1 MPDTSA
7 RPLWTAAE
15 VAAATGG
22 ALHGDDRPITGLTYN
37 SREIVAGDLFLA
49 LKGAR
54 DGHEFAA
61 SAFAAGAA
69 AALVEHAVEGGPY
82 VVVED
87 TLHGLERLG
96 VAARERAP
104 HVKRGAVT
112 GSVGKTSV
120 TQAIKAGL
128 DLAGPAH
135 ASIKSYNNHI
145 GVPLTLA
152 RMPVETE
159 RAVFEIGMNAPG
171 EIAPLSKFVAPHAAC
186 VTTVGPVHIEAFAD
200 GEAGVAR
207 EKASI
212 FHGLVPGGTAVANG
226 DVAFS
231 GVLCDAAKAVG
242 ARLVTFGT
250 DAGHDARLKD
260 FRPDA
265 EGATVVA
272 ELFGKPLEYRLAQS
286 GAHWGLNSLCVLLML
301 DALDVTLDTGLQALA
316 GFQPLA
322 GRGQTRTVTVPG
334 GAFTLIDESYNA
346 NPLSMSA
353 GFKSLGARPTSGRR
367 IVVLSDMLELGD
379 QSRALH
385 EGLALPIEAAN
396 LDLVHAAGPEM
407 RWLYDALPVS
417 RRGLWRETAAE
428 LAAEVSLLAAPGD
441 IVMVKGSN
449 GSKASLVA
457 KALADLNSA
466 EEGASPSSSGAP
478 RATR

>member
-1 MPDTSA
+1 MPENSA
-7 RPLWTAAE
+7 RPLWSAAE

-22 ALHGDDRPITGLTYN
+22 VLQGDDRPITGLTYN
-37 SREIVAGDLFLA
+37 SREIVPGDLFLA
-49 LKGAR
+49 LKGER
-54 DGHEFAA
+54 DGHQFA
-61 SAFAAGAA
+61 SGAFASGAA
-69 AALVEHAVEGGPY
+69 AALVEHPVEGGPC
-82 VVVED
+82 VVVPD
-87 TLHGLERLG
+87 TLRGLEALG

-135 ASIKSYNNHI
+135 GSIKSYNNHI

-152 RMPVETE
+152 RMPVETQ

-171 EIAPLSKFVAPHAAC
+171 EIAPLSRFVAPHAAC

-207 EKASI
+207 EKATI
-212 FHGLVPGGTAVANG
+212 FQGLVPGGAAVANG

-231 GVLCDAAKAVG
+231 AVLCDAAKAVG
-242 ARLVTFGT
+242 ARLLTFGS
-250 DAGHDARLKD
+250 DAGHDARLLD

-265 EGATVVA
+265 EGAAVA
-272 ELFGKPLEYRLAQS
+272 VELFGRRIDYRLAQS

-301 DALDVTLDTGLQALA
+301 DALDVTLDTGLEALA

-322 GRGQTRTVTVPG
+322 GRGQTRTVTTPD

-346 NPLSMSA
+346 NPLSMAA
-353 GFKSLGARPTSGRR
+353 GFKTLGARSTSGRR
-367 IVVLSDMLELGD
+367 VVVLTDMLELGE
-379 QSRALH
+379 QSRDLH
-385 EGLALPIEAAN
+385 EGLAGPIDAAG

-417 RRGLWRETAAE
+417 RRGVWRATAAE
-428 LAAEVSLLAAPGD
+428 LAAEAALLVAPGD

-457 KALADLNSA
+457 KALAELQGRDTT
-466 EEGASPSSSGAP
+466 P
-478 RATR
+478 ATR

>member
-1 MPDTSA
+1 MPEHSA
-7 RPLWTAAE
+7 RPLWSAAE

-22 ALHGDDRPITGLTYN
+22 VLQGDDRPITGLTYN
-37 SREIVAGDLFLA
+37 SREIVPGDLFLA
-49 LKGAR
+49 LKGER
-54 DGHEFAA
+54 DGHQFAGN
-61 SAFAAGAA
+61 AFASGAA
-69 AALVEHAVEGGPY
+69 AALVEHPVEGGPC
-82 VVVED
+82 VVVPD
-87 TLHGLERLG
+87 TLRGLEALG

-128 DLAGPAH
+128 DLAGAAH
-135 ASIKSYNNHI
+135 GSIKSYNNHI

-152 RMPVETE
+152 RMPVETQ

-171 EIAPLSKFVAPHAAC
+171 EIAPLSRFVAPHAAC

-207 EKASI
+207 EKATI
-212 FHGLVPGGTAVANG
+212 FQGLVPGGAAVANG

-231 GVLCDAAKAVG
+231 SVLCDAAKAVG
-242 ARLVTFGT
+242 ARLLTFGS
-250 DAGHDARLKD
+250 DAGHDARLLD

-265 EGATVVA
+265 EGAAVAA
-272 ELFGKPLEYRLAQS
+272 ELFGRRIDYRLAQS
-286 GAHWGLNSLCVLLML
+286 GAHGGLNSLCVLLML
-301 DALDVTLDTGLQALA
+301 DALDVSLETGLEALA

-322 GRGQTRTVTVPG
+322 GRGQTRTVTTPD

-346 NPLSMSA
+346 NPLSMAA
-353 GFKSLGARPTSGRR
+353 GFKTLGARSTSGRR
-367 IVVLSDMLELGD
+367 VVVLTDMLELGE
-379 QSRALH
+379 QSRDLH
-385 EGLALPIEAAN
+385 EGLAGPIDAAG

-417 RRGLWRETAAE
+417 RRGVWRATAAE
-428 LAAEVSLLAAPGD
+428 LAAEAALLVAPGD

-457 KALADLNSA
+457 QALANLSRA
-466 EEGASPSSSGAP
+466 EGVPSSSDAP
-478 RATR
+478 RASR

>member
-22 ALHGDDRPITGLTYN
+22 VLHGDDRPITGVTYN
-37 SREIVAGDLFLA
+37 SREIASGDLFLA

-54 DGHEFAA
+54 DGHQFTAD
-61 SAFAAGAA
+61 AFAAGAA
-69 AALVEHAVEGGPY
+69 TALVDHPVEGGPC
-82 VVVED
+82 VVVPD
-87 TLHGLERLG
+87 TLHGLEALG

-135 ASIKSYNNHI
+135 GSIKSYNNHI

-152 RMPVETE
+152 RMPVETR
-159 RAVFEIGMNAPG
+159 RAIFEIGMNAPG
-171 EIAPLSKFVAPHAAC
+171 EIAPLSRFVAPHAAC

-207 EKASI
+207 EKAAI
-212 FHGLVPGGTAVANG
+212 FQGLVPGGTAVANG
-226 DVAFS
+226 DVAFA
-231 GVLCDAAKAVG
+231 GVLAQAARAAN
-242 ARLVTFGT
+242 ARFVVFGT
-250 DAGHDARLKD
+250 QSGHDARLLD

-265 EGATVVA
+265 EGATVAA
-272 ELFGKPLEYRLAQS
+272 ELFGRPLQYRLAQS
-286 GAHWGLNSLCVLLML
+286 GAHWGLNSLCVLAML
-301 DALDVTLDTGLQALA
+301 DALDVPLETGLQALA
-316 GFQPLA
+316 DFQPLA
-322 GRGQTRTVTVPG
+322 GRGQTRQVALAD

-346 NPLSMSA
+346 NPLSMTA
-353 GFKSLGARPTSGRR
+353 GFKSLGARAVSGRR
-367 IVVLSDMLELGD
+367 VVVLTDMLELGD
-379 QSRALH
+379 QSRSLH
-385 EGLALPIEAAN
+385 EGLAGPIDAAG
-396 LDLVHAAGPEM
+396 LDLVHAAGPQM

-417 RRGLWRETAAE
+417 RRGLWRDTAAE
-428 LAAEVSLLAAPGD
+428 LAVEAALLVAPGD
-441 IVMVKGSN
+441 VVMVKGSN

-457 KALADLNSA
+457 KALADLQYRDT
-466 EEGASPSSSGAP
+466 AP
-478 RATR
+478 ATR

>member
-1 MPDTSA
+1 MPENSA
-7 RPLWTAAE
+7 RPLWSAAE

-22 ALHGDDRPITGLTYN
+22 VLHGDDRPITGLTYN
-37 SREIVAGDLFLA
+37 SREIVPGDLFLA
-49 LKGAR
+49 LKGER
-54 DGHEFAA
+54 DGHQFAGG
-61 SAFAAGAA
+61 AFASGAA
-69 AALVEHAVEGGPY
+69 AALVEHPVEGGPC
-82 VVVED
+82 VVVPD
-87 TLHGLERLG
+87 TLRGLEALG

-104 HVKRGAVT
+104 HVRRAAVT

-128 DLAGPAH
+128 DLAGSTH
-135 ASIKSYNNHI
+135 GSIKSYNNHI

-152 RMPVETE
+152 RMPVETQ

-171 EIAPLSKFVAPHAAC
+171 EITPLSRFVAPHAAC

-207 EKASI
+207 EKATI
-212 FHGLVPGGTAVANG
+212 FQGLVPGGAAVANG

-231 GVLCDAAKAVG
+231 AVLCDAAKAVG
-242 ARLVTFGT
+242 ARLLTFGS
-250 DAGHDARLKD
+250 DAGHDARLLD

-265 EGATVVA
+265 EGAAVAA
-272 ELFGKPLEYRLAQS
+272 ELFGRRIDYRLAQS

-301 DALDVTLDTGLQALA
+301 DALDVTLDTGLEALA

-322 GRGQTRTVTVPG
+322 GRGQTRTVTTPD

-346 NPLSMSA
+346 NPLSMAA
-353 GFKSLGARPTSGRR
+353 GFKTLGARSTSGRR
-367 IVVLSDMLELGD
+367 VVVLTDMLELGE
-379 QSRALH
+379 QSRDLH
-385 EGLALPIEAAN
+385 EGLAGPIDAAG

-417 RRGLWRETAAE
+417 RRGVWRATAAE
-428 LAAEVSLLAAPGD
+428 LAAEAALLVAPGD

-457 KALADLNSA
+457 KALAELQGRDTT
-466 EEGASPSSSGAP
+466 P
-478 RATR
+478 ATR

>member
-1 MPDTSA
+1 MPEHSA
-7 RPLWTAAE
+7 RPLWSAAE

-22 ALHGDDRPITGLTYN
+22 VLQGDDRPITGLTYN
-37 SREIVAGDLFLA
+37 SREIVPGDLFLA
-49 LKGAR
+49 LKGER
-54 DGHEFAA
+54 DGHQFAGG
-61 SAFAAGAA
+61 AFASGAA
-69 AALVEHAVEGGPY
+69 AALVEHPVEGGPC
-82 VVVED
+82 VVVPD
-87 TLHGLERLG
+87 TLRGLEALG

-104 HVKRGAVT
+104 HVRRGAVT

-135 ASIKSYNNHI
+135 GSIKSYNNHI

-152 RMPVETE
+152 RMPVETQ

-171 EIAPLSKFVAPHAAC
+171 EIAPLSRFVAPHAAC

-207 EKASI
+207 EKATI
-212 FHGLVPGGTAVANG
+212 FQGLVPGGAAVANG

-231 GVLCDAAKAVG
+231 AVLYDAAKAVG
-242 ARLVTFGT
+242 ARLLTFGS
-250 DAGHDARLKD
+250 DAGHDARLLD

-265 EGATVVA
+265 EGAAVAA
-272 ELFGKPLEYRLAQS
+272 ELFGRRIDYRLAQS

-301 DALDVTLDTGLQALA
+301 DALDVTLETGLEALA

-322 GRGQTRTVTVPG
+322 GRGQTRTVTTPD

-346 NPLSMSA
+346 NPLSMAA
-353 GFKSLGARPTSGRR
+353 GFKTLGARSTSGRR
-367 IVVLSDMLELGD
+367 VVVLTDMLELGE
-379 QSRALH
+379 QSRDLH
-385 EGLALPIEAAN
+385 EGLAGPIDAAG

-407 RWLYDALPVS
+407 RWLSDALPVS
-417 RRGLWRETAAE
+417 RRGVWRATAAE
-428 LAAEVSLLAAPGD
+428 LAAEAALLVAPGD

-457 KALADLNSA
+457 KALEDLQ
-466 EEGASPSSSGAP
+466 GRDTTP
-478 RATR
+478 ATR

>member
-22 ALHGDDRPITGLTYN
+22 VLQGDDRPITGVTYN
-37 SREIVAGDLFLA
+37 SREIVPGDLFLA

-54 DGHEFAA
+54 DGHEFTGD
-61 SAFAAGAA
+61 AFAAGAA
-69 AALVEHAVEGGPY
+69 TALVEHPVEGGAY
-82 VVVED
+82 VVVPD
-87 TLHGLERLG
+87 TLHGLEALG

-135 ASIKSYNNHI
+135 GSIKSYNNHI

-152 RMPVETE
+152 RMPVETR

-171 EIAPLSKFVAPHAAC
+171 EIAPLSRFVAPHAAC

-212 FHGLVPGGTAVANG
+212 FQGLVPGGAAVANG

-231 GVLCDAAKAVG
+231 DVLRDAAQAVG
-242 ARLVTFGT
+242 ARLLTFGS
-250 DAGHDARLKD
+250 DARHDARLLD
-260 FRPDA
+260 FRADA
-265 EGATVVA
+265 EGASVAA
-272 ELFGKPLEYRLAQS
+272 ELFGRRIDYRLAQS

-301 DALDVTLDTGLQALA
+301 DALDVTLDTGLEALA

-322 GRGQTRTVTVPG
+322 GRGQTRTVTTPG

-346 NPLSMSA
+346 NPLSMAA
-353 GFKSLGARPTSGRR
+353 GFKTLGARSVSGRR
-367 IVVLSDMLELGD
+367 VVVLTDMLELGD
-379 QSRALH
+379 QSRDLH
-385 EGLALPIEAAN
+385 EGLAAPIDAVG

-407 RWLYDALPVS
+407 RWLYDALPAS
-417 RRGLWRETAAE
+417 RRGVWRATAAE
-428 LAAEVSLLAAPGD
+428 LATEAALLVAPGD
-441 IVMVKGSN
+441 VVMVKGSN

-457 KALADLNSA
+457 KALADLQ
-466 EEGASPSSSGAP
+466 GRDTPP
-478 RATR
+478 ATR

>member
-1 MPDTSA
+1 MPEHSA
-7 RPLWTAAE
+7 RPLWSAAE

-22 ALHGDDRPITGLTYN
+22 VLQGDDRPITGLTYN
-37 SREIVAGDLFLA
+37 SREIVPGDLFLA
-49 LKGAR
+49 LKGER
-54 DGHEFAA
+54 DGHQFAGG
-61 SAFAAGAA
+61 AFASGAA
-69 AALVEHAVEGGPY
+69 GALVEHPVEGGPC
-82 VVVED
+82 VVVPD
-87 TLHGLERLG
+87 TLRGLEALG

-135 ASIKSYNNHI
+135 GSIKSYNNHI

-152 RMPVETE
+152 RMPVETR

-171 EIAPLSKFVAPHAAC
+171 EIAPLSRFVAPHAAC

-207 EKASI
+207 EKATI
-212 FHGLVPGGTAVANG
+212 FQGLVPGGAAVANG

-231 GVLCDAAKAVG
+231 AVLCDAAKAVG
-242 ARLVTFGT
+242 ARLLTFGS
-250 DAGHDARLKD
+250 DAGHDARLLD

-265 EGATVVA
+265 EGAAVSA
-272 ELFGKPLEYRLAQS
+272 ELFGRRIDYRLAQS

-301 DALDVTLDTGLQALA
+301 DALDVTLETGLEALA

-322 GRGQTRTVTVPG
+322 GRGQTRTVTTLD

-346 NPLSMSA
+346 NPLSMAA
-353 GFKSLGARPTSGRR
+353 GFKTLGARSTSGRR
-367 IVVLSDMLELGD
+367 VVVLTDMLELGE
-379 QSRALH
+379 QSRDLH
-385 EGLALPIEAAN
+385 EGLAGPIDAAG

-417 RRGLWRETAAE
+417 RRGVWRATAAE
-428 LAAEVSLLAAPGD
+428 LAAEAALLVASGD

-457 KALADLNSA
+457 QALANLSRA
-466 EEGASPSSSGAP
+466 EGVPSSSDAS
-478 RATR
+478 RASR

>member
-1 MPDTSA
+1 MPENSA
-7 RPLWTAAE
+7 RPLWSAAE

-22 ALHGDDRPITGLTYN
+22 VLHGDDRPITGLTYN
-37 SREIVAGDLFLA
+37 SREIVPGDLFLA
-49 LKGAR
+49 LKGER
-54 DGHEFAA
+54 DGHQFA
-61 SAFAAGAA
+61 SGAFASGAA
-69 AALVEHAVEGGPY
+69 AALVEHPVEGGPC
-82 VVVED
+82 VVVPD
-87 TLHGLERLG
+87 TLRGLEALG

-135 ASIKSYNNHI
+135 GSIKSYNNHI

-152 RMPVETE
+152 RMPVETQ

-171 EIAPLSKFVAPHAAC
+171 EIAPLSRFVAPHAAC

-207 EKASI
+207 EKATI
-212 FHGLVPGGTAVANG
+212 FQGLVPGGAAVANG

-231 GVLCDAAKAVG
+231 AVLCDAAKAVG
-242 ARLVTFGT
+242 ARLLTFGS
-250 DAGHDARLKD
+250 DAGHDARLLD

-265 EGATVVA
+265 EGAAVAA
-272 ELFGKPLEYRLAQS
+272 ELFGRRIDYRLAQS

-301 DALDVTLDTGLQALA
+301 DALDVTLDTGLEALA

-322 GRGQTRTVTVPG
+322 GRGQTRTVTMPD

-346 NPLSMSA
+346 NPLSMAA
-353 GFKSLGARPTSGRR
+353 GFKTLGARSTSGRR
-367 IVVLSDMLELGD
+367 VVVLTDMLELGE
-379 QSRALH
+379 QSRDLH
-385 EGLALPIEAAN
+385 EGLAGPIDAAG

-417 RRGLWRETAAE
+417 RRGVWRATAAE
-428 LAAEVSLLAAPGD
+428 LAAEAALLVAPGD

-457 KALADLNSA
+457 KALANLSSA
-466 EEGASPSSSGAP
+466 EGVPSSSDAP
-478 RATR
+478 RASR

>member
-1 MPDTSA
+1 MPENSA
-7 RPLWTAAE
+7 RPLWSAAE

-22 ALHGDDRPITGLTYN
+22 VLHGDDRPITGLTYN
-37 SREIVAGDLFLA
+37 SREIVPGDLFLA
-49 LKGAR
+49 LKGER
-54 DGHEFAA
+54 DGHQFAG
-61 SAFAAGAA
+61 SAFASGAA
-69 AALVEHAVEGGPY
+69 AALVEHPVEGGPC
-82 VVVED
+82 VVVPD
-87 TLHGLERLG
+87 TLRGLEALG

-128 DLAGPAH
+128 DLTGPAH
-135 ASIKSYNNHI
+135 GSIKSYNNHI
-145 GVPLTLA
+145 GVPMTLA
-152 RMPVETE
+152 RMPVETR

-171 EIAPLSKFVAPHAAC
+171 EIAPLSRFVAPHAAC

-207 EKASI
+207 EKATI
-212 FHGLVPGGTAVANG
+212 FQGLVPGGAAVANG

-231 GVLCDAAKAVG
+231 AILCDAAKAVG
-242 ARLVTFGT
+242 ARLLTFGS
-250 DAGHDARLKD
+250 DAGHDARLLD

-265 EGATVVA
+265 EGAAVAA
-272 ELFGKPLEYRLAQS
+272 ELFGRRIDYRLAQS

-301 DALDVTLDTGLQALA
+301 DALDVTLETGLEALA

-322 GRGQTRTVTVPG
+322 GRGQTRTVTTPD

-346 NPLSMSA
+346 NPLSMAA
-353 GFKSLGARPTSGRR
+353 GFKTLGARSTSGRR
-367 IVVLSDMLELGD
+367 VVVLTDMLELGE
-379 QSRALH
+379 QSRDLH
-385 EGLALPIEAAN
+385 EGLAGPIDAAG

-417 RRGLWRETAAE
+417 RRGVWRATAAE
-428 LAAEVSLLAAPGD
+428 LAAEAALLVAPGD

-457 KALADLNSA
+457 KALADLQ
-466 EEGASPSSSGAP
+466 GRDTTPT
-478 RATR
+478 TR

>member
-1 MPDTSA
+1 MPDMPA

-15 VAAATGG
+15 VAAATNGV
-22 ALHGDDRPITGLTYN
+22 LHGDDRPITGLTYN
-37 SREIVAGDLFLA
+37 SREIVSGDLFLA

-54 DGHEFAA
+54 DGHTFASA
-61 SAFAAGAA
+61 AFAAGAA
-69 AALVEHAVEGGPY
+69 CALVEHPVEGGAY
-82 VVVED
+82 VVVPD
-87 TLHGLERLG
+87 ALHGLEALG
-96 VAARERAP
+96 VAARDRAP

-135 ASIKSYNNHI
+135 GSIKSYNNHI

-152 RMPVETE
+152 RMPVETQ

-171 EIAPLSKFVAPHAAC
+171 EIAPLSRFVAPHAAC

-207 EKASI
+207 EKAAI
-212 FHGLVPGGTAVANG
+212 FQGLVPGGTAVANG
-226 DVAFS
+226 DVTYA
-231 GVLCDAAKAVG
+231 GVLADAARAVQ
-242 ARLVTFGT
+242 ARLVVFGT
-250 DAGHDARLKD
+250 QAGHDARLLD

-265 EGATVVA
+265 EGAAVAA
-272 ELFGKPLEYRLAQS
+272 ELFGRRIDYRLAQS
-286 GAHWGLNSLCVLLML
+286 GVHWGLNSLCVLLML
-301 DALDVTLDTGLQALA
+301 DALDVPMETGLQALA

-322 GRGQTRTVTVPG
+322 GRGQTRTVTTPD

-346 NPLSMSA
+346 NPLSMAA
-353 GFKSLGARPTSGRR
+353 GFKSLGARAVSGRR
-367 IVVLSDMLELGD
+367 VVVLTDMLELGD
-379 QSRALH
+379 QSRSLH
-385 EGLALPIEAAN
+385 EGLAGPIDAAG
-396 LDLVHAAGPEM
+396 LDLVHAAGPQM

-428 LAAEVSLLAAPGD
+428 LAAEAALLVAPGD
-441 IVMVKGSN
+441 VVMVKGSN

-457 KALADLNSA
+457 KALADLQGRDTA
-466 EEGASPSSSGAP
+466 LT
-478 RATR
+478 TR

>member
-1 MPDTSA
+1 MPEHSA
-7 RPLWTAAE
+7 RPLWSAAE

-22 ALHGDDRPITGLTYN
+22 VLHGDDRPITGLTYN
-37 SREIVAGDLFLA
+37 SREIVPGDLFLA
-49 LKGAR
+49 LKGER
-54 DGHEFAA
+54 DGHQFAGAAVA
-61 SAFAAGAA
+61 SGAA
-69 AALVEHAVEGGPY
+69 AALVEHPVEGGPC
-82 VVVED
+82 VVVPD
-87 TLHGLERLG
+87 TLRGLEALG

-135 ASIKSYNNHI
+135 GSIKSYNNHI

-152 RMPVETE
+152 RMPVETQ

-171 EIAPLSKFVAPHAAC
+171 EIAPLSRFVAPRAAC

-207 EKASI
+207 EKATI
-212 FHGLVPGGTAVANG
+212 FQGLVPGGAAVANG

-231 GVLCDAAKAVG
+231 SVLCDAAKAVG
-242 ARLVTFGT
+242 ARLLTFGS
-250 DAGHDARLKD
+250 DAGHDARLLD

-265 EGATVVA
+265 EGAAVSA
-272 ELFGKPLEYRLAQS
+272 ELFGRRIDYRLAQS

-301 DALDVTLDTGLQALA
+301 DALDVPLDTGLEALA

-322 GRGQTRTVTVPG
+322 GRGQTRTVTTPD

-346 NPLSMSA
+346 NPLSMAA
-353 GFKSLGARPTSGRR
+353 GFKTLGARSTSGRR
-367 IVVLSDMLELGD
+367 VVVLTDMLELGE
-379 QSRALH
+379 QSRDLH
-385 EGLALPIEAAN
+385 EGLAGPIDAAG

-417 RRGLWRETAAE
+417 RRGVWRATAAE
-428 LAAEVSLLAAPGD
+428 LAAEAALLVAPGD

-457 KALADLNSA
+457 QALANLSRA
-466 EEGASPSSSGAP
+466 EGVPSSSDAP
-478 RATR
+478 RASR